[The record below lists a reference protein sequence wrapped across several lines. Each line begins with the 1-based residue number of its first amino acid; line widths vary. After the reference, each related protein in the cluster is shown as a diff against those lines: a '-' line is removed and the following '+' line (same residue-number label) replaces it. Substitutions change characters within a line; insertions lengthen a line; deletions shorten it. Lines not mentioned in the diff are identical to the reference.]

1 MIIQVRNF
9 KSIVGIKLQRILFLA
24 IADIVN
30 IWQLFNFGMGFM
42 AARQTLYLERIE
54 C

>member
-1 MIIQVRNF
+1 MWEVAENF
-9 KSIVGIKLQRILFLA
+9 IFGK